1 MATRNVQASAVS
13 AAPPSQVWAS
23 VSDFCAPWH
32 PMVEDM
38 QRETDSAGRLIR
50 AFTVAD
56 EQTLYRERLT
66 YLSHSERRMNYT
78 HLEGIAGATRYDASL
93 VVTAHK
99 GGSLI
104 TMQAQIE
111 APEPRCQ
118 EIADGTQWVFDTGVE
133 SLAFQVRARENRPLV
148 WAPPEVP
155 LTHVMLEKPPR
166 LGLTV
171 TPEGSDTLV
180 LFLHGIGGNRD
191 NWLSELHSVAPH
203 ARAASL
209 DLRGYGDSALGDTPS
224 RVDDYCA
231 DILRVKDALGAKD
244 LILCGLSYGAWIATS
259 FAMRHPEQLRG
270 LVLSG
275 GCTGMSEASTSER
288 DAFRQS
294 REVPLDAGQ
303 TPADFAPA
311 VVDVIAGPD
320 ATAAVRAAL
329 HASMAAIPVE
339 TYRDALRCF
348 TNPAEV
354 FDFSKITCPVLM
366 MTGAHDRLAPPA
378 EIRSVADRIW
388 SATATPDVQFEVI
401 EGAGHLCNLE
411 NPSGYYDALVPFI
424 QRITR

>member
-1 MATRNVQASAVS
+1 MATRSVQASAVS
-13 AAPPSQVWAS
+13 AAAPSQVWAN

-32 PMVEDM
+32 PMVESM

-50 AFTVAD
+50 AFTVAG

-66 YLSHSERRMNYT
+66 YLSHAQRRMSYT
-78 HLEGIAGATRYDASL
+78 HLEGIAGVTRYDATL
-93 VVTAHK
+93 EITAHK

-104 TMQAQIE
+104 TMRAQID

-118 EIADGTQWVFDTGVE
+118 EIAEGTQWVFDAGVQ
-133 SLAFQVRARENRPLV
+133 SLAFQVRERPNKPLS

-191 NWLSELHSVAPH
+191 NWLGELHSVAPH
-203 ARAASL
+203 ARAAAL
-209 DLRGYGDSALGDTPS
+209 DLRGYGDSALGATQS
-224 RVDDYCA
+224 TVEDYCA
-231 DILRVKDALGAKD
+231 DILRVKDALGAKH

-259 FAMRHPEQLRG
+259 FALRHPDDLRG
-270 LVLSG
+270 LVLMG
-275 GCTGMSEASTSER
+275 GCTGMSQAAKPER

-303 TPADFAPA
+303 SPADFAPT
-311 VVDVIAGPD
+311 VVEVIAGPNASD
-320 ATAAVRAAL
+320 AVRAAL
-329 HASMAAIPVE
+329 HGSMAAIPAA

-348 TNPAEV
+348 TNPTEV
-354 FDFSKITCPVLM
+354 FDFTRITCPVLL
-366 MTGAHDRLAPPA
+366 MTGEHDRLAPPT
-378 EIRSVADRIW
+378 EIATVAQRIGQV
-388 SATATPDVQFEVI
+388 ARYPDVQFELI
-401 EGAGHLCNLE
+401 GGAGHLCNLE
-411 NPSGYYDALVPFI
+411 NPGGTYDALVPFV
-424 QRITR
+424 TRLAL